1 MTDDTY
7 ASAATNFLDAY
18 ANTNYLRPLNGETL
32 DQFYVDRSQAELRSL
47 LGELAAGVRSETP
60 SNTKFLFVG
69 HTGCGKS
76 TELSK
81 LVSIIENGRDEE
93 GNERYKVLSDKLLPI
108 EYSISEVVGLYNL
121 EFVDL
126 ALSIILGIYK
136 KMERLG
142 HNLDDTAARRVY
154 DWLYQD
160 VPFNPPNKVNGNG
173 IRGGR
178 LQGGS
183 LIRLIDTRLKSEGPI
198 RDEIRGRVRRYIPEL
213 IELINQ
219 TIEEVTYVTGKNVL
233 LIIDDLDKIQPLDA
247 ALDVFREHVK
257 SLTSFKSFVIYTAPI
272 SLLYDSNSKHV
283 GQFLE
288 TRYMPMFKVR
298 QKNGNAQPID
308 SADVN
313 TLREIIYR
321 RVHPSLFEAGV
332 IETAIDMTGGILR
345 ELIRVVRGCCV
356 YCHEYEIG
364 KISNQIIQMQ
374 KSKLKSEYYRM
385 LEHDDYQLLTKVS
398 QTKSRADVDMRH
410 LESLC
415 VLYYPNGKGW
425 FDVHPVVGELLEE
438 WKAERNLETAIA

>member
-1 MTDDTY
+1 MNDDTY

-32 DQFYVDRSQAELRSL
+32 DQFYVDRSIEHPQAELRSL

-81 LVSIIENGRDEE
+81 LVSIIENGHDEE
-93 GNERYKVLSDKLLPI
+93 SNERYQILHDKLLPI
-108 EYSISEVVGLYNL
+108 EYSISEVVGLYNI

-160 VPFNPPNKVNGNG
+160 AAFNPPNKMNGNG

-183 LIRLIDTRLKSEGPI
+183 LIRLIDTRLKSEGPV
-198 RDEIRGRVRRYIPEL
+198 RDEIRARVRRYIPEL

-233 LIIDDLDKIQPLDA
+233 LIIDDLD
-247 ALDVFREHVK
+247 
-257 SLTSFKSFVIYTAPI
+257 
-272 SLLYDSNSKHV
+272 
-283 GQFLE
+283 
-288 TRYMPMFKVR
+288 
-298 QKNGNAQPID
+298 
-308 SADVN
+308 
-313 TLREIIYR
+313 
-321 RVHPSLFEAGV
+321 
-332 IETAIDMTGGILR
+332 
-345 ELIRVVRGCCV
+345 
-356 YCHEYEIG
+356 
-364 KISNQIIQMQ
+364 
-374 KSKLKSEYYRM
+374 
-385 LEHDDYQLLTKVS
+385 
-398 QTKSRADVDMRH
+398 
-410 LESLC
+410 
-415 VLYYPNGKGW
+415 
-425 FDVHPVVGELLEE
+425 
-438 WKAERNLETAIA
+438 